1 MKQYVFLVVAIG
13 CEIFATSQLKNSLG
27 FTKILPSSFGILG
40 FALSAMFLSFALKE
54 IPIGIAYAVW
64 ASVGIVFTVLM
75 GWLFYNQKLDVA
87 ALIGIVL
94 ILSGVVCVSLF
105 SKSNAH

>member
-1 MKQYVFLVVAIG
+1 MKQYFFLMLAIG

-27 FTKILPSSFGILG
+27 FTKVLPSSLGILG
-40 FALSAMFLSFALKE
+40 FALSALFLSLALKE
-54 IPIGIAYAVW
+54 IPIGVAYTVW
-64 ASVGIVFTVLM
+64 ASVGIVFSVLM
-75 GWLFYNQKLDVA
+75 GWLFYNQKLDLA

-94 ILSGVVCVSLF
+94 ILAGVVCVSLF